1 MLATAAGGL
10 ECYLLLL
17 SNQQIVLVDSSYIS
31 NILWMKHDFCRFL
44 RREAC
49 SVVGGLF
56 AVQCRA
62 EGRWMVPKLGIKGG
76 ERWAAAASSTN
87 FPQLKEVKARSESS
101 SAHVTNPLLHILHNH
116 FARVTNRNSCQTYN
130 SVPGCFQIQCKFRSG
145 KVLTIPQHSDHGTS
159 RRLWLDDAT
168 L

>member
-1 MLATAAGGL
+1 
-10 ECYLLLL
+10 
-17 SNQQIVLVDSSYIS
+17 
-31 NILWMKHDFCRFL
+31 MKHDFCRFL

-87 FPQLKEVKARSESS
+87 FPRLEEVKARSESS
-101 SAHVTNPLLHILHNH
+101 SAHVTNPTLHVLQIVIALMSNIYIT
-116 FARVTNRNSCQTYN
+116 RV
-130 SVPGCFQIQCKFRSG
+130 F
-145 KVLTIPQHSDHGTS
+145 SDPM
-159 RRLWLDDAT
+159 
-168 L
+168 

>member
-1 MLATAAGGL
+1 
-10 ECYLLLL
+10 
-17 SNQQIVLVDSSYIS
+17 
-31 NILWMKHDFCRFL
+31 MKHDFCRFL

-87 FPQLKEVKARSESS
+87 FPQLEEVKARSESS
-101 SAHVTNPLLHILHNH
+101 SAHVTNPLLHMSQILLCTCHKSYSAH
-116 FARVTNRNSCQTYN
+116 VTNPTLH
-130 SVPGCFQIQCKFRSG
+130 VLQIVTAVKHLYYQGVFRSNVDSG
-145 KVLTIPQHSDHGTS
+145 VG
-159 RRLWLDDAT
+159 RF
-168 L
+168 

>member
-1 MLATAAGGL
+1 
-10 ECYLLLL
+10 
-17 SNQQIVLVDSSYIS
+17 
-31 NILWMKHDFCRFL
+31 MKHDFCRCL

-87 FPQLKEVKARSESS
+87 FPQLEEVKARSESS
-101 SAHVTNPLLHILHNH
+101 SAHVTNPTLHVLQIVIALMSNIYIT
-116 FARVTNRNSCQTYN
+116 RV
-130 SVPGCFQIQCKFRSG
+130 F
-145 KVLTIPQHSDHGTS
+145 SDPM
-159 RRLWLDDAT
+159 
-168 L
+168 

>member
-1 MLATAAGGL
+1 
-10 ECYLLLL
+10 
-17 SNQQIVLVDSSYIS
+17 
-31 NILWMKHDFCRFL
+31 MKHDFCRFL

-87 FPQLKEVKARSESS
+87 FPRLKEVKARSESS
-101 SAHVTNPLLHILHNH
+101 SAHVTNPPLHMSKSSSAHFTNPLLQMSQILLYTCHKSYSAH
-116 FARVTNRNSCQTYN
+116 VKKMERFE
-130 SVPGCFQIQCKFRSG
+130 
-145 KVLTIPQHSDHGTS
+145 L
-159 RRLWLDDAT
+159 
-168 L
+168 